1 MKPVGRREVVAPSK
15 LPEVGEVA
23 APSGGAPAPAVS
35 ADGYAGSAPAIGKLD
50 GKTADGLKRVVTLA
64 EAKALFDALAN
75 APDIPHKFID
85 EGCHFR
91 AHVESKRLEEAGVY
105 SEKIFILPHESD
117 LKIMS
122 DQHPLGFTLGIFH
135 TAPCINVQL
144 DDGRVERR
152 VIDPSLFKGPVPEE
166 TWAKSMRGLNGKPC
180 EIFYLPRFA
189 MHLSD
194 RKEPPTAWR
203 ADDLADA
210 SAWNSQYRE
219 VQKDMESSGFYD
231 HLKELVKEHEVVV
244 P

>member
-1 MKPVGRREVVAPSK
+1 MKPVGPRDVVAQVRVVEPAQAK
-15 LPEVGEVA
+15 APAG
-23 APSGGAPAPAVS
+23 PSGKAPPP
-35 ADGYAGSAPAIGKLD
+35 DGYAGSAAPIAKAD

-64 EAKALFDALAN
+64 EAKALFEQLAN

-105 SEKIFILPHESD
+105 SEKIFILPHASD

-122 DQHPLGFTLGIFH
+122 DNHPLGFTLGIFH

-144 DDGRVERR
+144 EDGRVERR
-152 VIDPSLFKGPVPEE
+152 VIDPSLFRGPVPEE

-189 MHLSD
+189 LHLSD

-203 ADDLADA
+203 KEDLDDAT
-210 SAWNSQYRE
+210 AWNTQYQE
-219 VQKDMESSGFYD
+219 VQKDMEASGFYD
-231 HLKELVKEHEVVV
+231 HLKELVKEHEVV